1 MVDSDNINE
10 PREIEVLDSENYYG
24 GGKQIFSH
32 PLLVMGVLRRAN
44 ELGSREL
51 HAGWMDERVDR
62 QGNKIMIYRED
73 TRKAFIEAV
82 KTVECNM
89 DCDYDPHIKKHLNYL
104 KQKLYNYKKEC
115 LKREEEEWQKL
126 PQKIKAQRINE
137 GYINRVDAF
146 EIDSYWH
153 QKFIESEVYYHRE
166 ILKALNRLAK
176 RLDWYT
182 EEEWEA

>member
-10 PREIEVLDSENYYG
+10 PREIEVLDTESYI
-24 GGKQIFSH
+24 GGKDQQFSH
-32 PLLVMGVLRRAN
+32 SNLVYLAMKKAN
-44 ELGSREL
+44 DLGSREL

-62 QGNKIMIYRED
+62 AGNKIMIYRED
-73 TRKAFIEAV
+73 TRKAFVEAV

-89 DCDYDPHIKKHLNYL
+89 DCDFDTHIKKHFKYL
-104 KQKLYNYKKEC
+104 KQKLYNYKKDC
-115 LKREEEEWQKL
+115 LKREEEEWQSL
-126 PQKIKAQRINE
+126 PQKIKQE
-137 GYINRVDAF
+137 KLSQGYINRVDAF

-153 QKFIESEVYYHRE
+153 QKYLEAEVFYHRE